1 MRKLIRLAIAGAL
14 LMVAL
19 AAPRAA
25 TAHHAG
31 ECEYWYD
38 AWGNCYYSCPGHGD
52 GYC

>member
-1 MRKLIRLAIAGAL
+1 MRKMIRLAIAGAF

-25 TAHHAG
+25 TAHHTV
-31 ECEYWYD
+31 CEYWYD
-38 AWGNCYYSCPGHGD
+38 AFGNCYYSCPGHGD